1 MTTPRLTP
9 PRPAPVLPVP
19 AAPSTPLRDVS
30 AGAPV
35 PAGAGRWRVLPVLAA
50 AQFMVVLDA
59 SIVNIAIPSIQ
70 SDLGFAAADLQWII
84 NAYVLAFGGLLLL
97 GGRLTDLIDGRKV
110 FLLGLG
116 VFGAASVGCAL
127 ATSPGLLLGGRVA
140 QGIGAALLSPAGLA
154 LLTRTFTGGRR
165 ATALAAWGAMSGVA
179 GAAGVLLGGVLTQG
193 PGWQWIFYI
202 NIPVALA
209 VGAGALVLVPRT
221 RTVSSGGLDVPG
233 ATLVTASIVALVY
246 AVVRSE
252 QDGWTSPV
260 VLGVGAL
267 SAVLLVAFLLVE
279 RRVSAPLVPLG
290 VFRLRDLS
298 AGNAVNALLGAVL
311 LATFFLLTLYLQ
323 QVRGD
328 SALDAGLAYLPLA
341 AAAFVGSG
349 VCAQLLPRAGARALL
364 VTGMALMAAGLGWFS
379 LIGARSDL
387 LTAFLAPSVVFGA
400 GLGIA
405 AVAALAAATHDLG
418 GEGESGLASGLVS
431 TTQQVGGAVG
441 LAVLST
447 LTFSRTDDLL
457 ATGAAFPVALLDGLV
472 LAMRLGAGVALLGA
486 VLAAVALSPARK
498 QADGSTN
505 PAPHTNVVEETS

>member
-1 MTTPRLTP
+1 MTPSR
-9 PRPAPVLPVP
+9 PRPEPSLDDPGPPASDDRVAP
-19 AAPSTPLRDVS
+19 APDD
-30 AGAPV
+30 AGD
-35 PAGAGRWRVLPVLAA
+35 GSWRALPVLAA

-70 SDLGFAAADLQWII
+70 DDLGFAAADLQWII

-97 GGRLTDLIDGRKV
+97 GGRLTDLVDGRKV
-110 FLLGLG
+110 FLAGLGL
-116 VFGAASVGCAL
+116 FGAASVGCAL
-127 ATSPGLLLGGRVA
+127 ATSPGVLLGARVA
-140 QGIGAALLSPAGLA
+140 QGAGAALLSPAGLA
-154 LLTRTFTGGRR
+154 LLTRTFTGTRR
-165 ATALAAWGAMSGVA
+165 AGALAAWGATSGVA
-179 GAAGVLLGGVLTQG
+179 GAAGVLLGGVLTQS

-202 NIPVALA
+202 NVPVALA
-209 VGAGALVLVPRT
+209 VGAAALTLVPRD
-221 RTVSSGGLDVPG
+221 RSVGHGGLDVPG
-233 ATLVTASIVALVY
+233 AALVTAGIVALVF

-260 VLGVGAL
+260 VLGGGAL
-267 SAVLLVAFLLVE
+267 SVALLLVFLAVE
-279 RRVSAPLVPLG
+279 RRVPHPLVPLG

-341 AAAFVGSG
+341 AAAFLGSG
-349 VCAQLLPRAGARALL
+349 VCSQLLGRAGPRPLL
-364 VTGMALMAAGLGWFS
+364 VTGMVLIAVALGWFS
-379 LIGARSDL
+379 LLGARTDL
-387 LTAFLAPSVVFGA
+387 LTGFLAPSVVFGA
-400 GLGIA
+400 GLGVA

-447 LTFSRTDDLL
+447 VTFNRSDQLL
-457 ATGAAFPVALLDGLV
+457 AAGASFPVALLDGLV
-472 LAMRLGAGVALLGA
+472 LATRVGAGVALVGA
-486 VLAAVALSPARK
+486 VLAAVALTRPGRRVRAAAPPAH
-498 QADGSTN
+498 G
-505 PAPHTNVVEETS
+505 